1 MPSLLQLAALLAAS
15 ACLAGCFIPPCQL
28 GVGIGI
34 SNADAKQKA
43 PRTTFEFRAGVDPL
57 QLIENQKDRSFD
69 VGAGVV
75 VDATFDER
83 TMTSLYAEGLGV
95 VHQGPIGEGGIA
107 RQLAGAQARLT
118 WDKTRGVIR
127 PGVEP
132 IVKAEVGK
140 FFSASARDDSVNEFA
155 GVHGET
161 AGGVYVG
168 GYFGADIWSITSG
181 LFFRVP
187 AVAAWVVPE
196 H

>member
-1 MPSLLQLAALLAAS
+1 MPSLARLAAALLAS
-15 ACLAGCFIPPCQL
+15 LGLTGCFIPPCEL
-28 GVGIGI
+28 GVGLGV
-34 SNADAKQKA
+34 SNADAKSKKPQA
-43 PRTTFEFRAGVDPL
+43 TFQFRAGVHPM
-57 QLIENQKDRSFD
+57 QLVESQKDRSFD

-75 VDATFDER
+75 VDASFQER

-95 VHQGPIGEGGIA
+95 VHQSPVGVGGIA
-107 RQLAGAQARLT
+107 RQEAGAQARLT

-127 PGVEP
+127 PGIEP

-140 FFSASARDDSVNEFA
+140 FFSTSYRDDSVNTFA

-168 GYFGADIWSITSG
+168 GYFGHGVWSVTSG